1 MRRSPSTF
9 FDRAE
14 AAASNRPEAQINI
27 PDIFDNS
34 TILPQR
40 HLFCSQVIAVS
51 LTSWGCLYLT
61 ATAQNRAAQMSL
73 DGVIERQSMATSCI
87 LEHLAQHS
95 ISSQIMEW

>member
-9 FDRAE
+9 FDGAE

-40 HLFCSQVIAVS
+40 QLFCSQVIAVS
-51 LTSWGCLYLT
+51 LTFLVMFVLDSYST
-61 ATAQNRAAQMSL
+61 ESL
-73 DGVIERQSMATSCI
+73 RSNLI
-87 LEHLAQHS
+87 L
-95 ISSQIMEW
+95 WRD